1 MAIAKMAKVLAI
13 VEKENRED
21 LMQAF
26 QKMQNIQVKTLDSE
40 LLDQEPKMESK
51 KLTEYLDQLENVRS
65 AKNYLESYLTAESFK
80 DKYLTP
86 LPEMTMAEIEKSQM
100 DEKAKKI
107 TDKVWEKKKM
117 LEEIDSQ
124 IQICESEANF
134 YHKWRNLKALP
145 DYAKDYR
152 YTRLLLG
159 TIPQTADNEYY
170 TALKD
175 EERISLEEVYQSKEE
190 IGLAVAFDK
199 DDAFEVNQFLNQ
211 NRFQILDYRFKE
223 LPATLL
229 EETYLEAE
237 NLRNKAKELRKEL
250 GSFREEYNQLK
261 IAEEVFYAKAERQ
274 KATELGLNKG
284 ELFALEG
291 WIEEKQAQASLEEVR
306 KALNGEVY
314 LDFVTPTEEEIEE
327 VPIQLKNHP
336 LIEPFET
343 VTSMYGLPGYKG
355 FDPTSSLMPYYW
367 TFFGMMIADLG
378 YGILLWLGTFVPLKF
393 FNIDKGMK
401 KNLRFF
407 HLLSYAVLLWGLIY
421 GSFFGES
428 LPFKLLSPT
437 EDVIQ
442 VLALSIGFG
451 FIQIIHGLILN
462 TRLNWESDRLGAI
475 KDGLSWIIML
485 FGFLIAVLGPM
496 LLNIESLQQL
506 GLYVAGFAAITILV
520 VAIIKSKNKFA
531 GFGVGL
537 YDLYGIS
544 SYLGDLVSYSR
555 LMALGIAGGSIALAF
570 NILVAYLPPAARF
583 SVGILLIIALQLF
596 NFGLT
601 ILSAYVHSARLIF
614 VEFFGKFY
622 EAGGQA
628 FSPLKYLG
636 KYINIK

>member
-1 MAIAKMAKVLAI
+1 MAIARMAKVLAI
-13 VEKENRED
+13 VEEENREN

-26 QKMQNIQVKTLDSE
+26 QKMQNIQVKTIDSE
-40 LLDQEPKMESK
+40 LLEKEPKLDSK
-51 KLTEYLDQLENVRS
+51 KLTEYMDQLENVRS
-65 AKNYLESYLTAESFK
+65 AKKYLESYLSSESFK

-86 LPEMTMAEIEKSQM
+86 LPEMSMEEIEKSQIV
-100 DEKAKKI
+100 EETREITQKIWQQKK
-107 TDKVWEKKKM
+107 T
-117 LEEIDSQ
+117 LEEINSQ
-124 IQICESEANF
+124 IQINENEAEF

-145 DYAKDYR
+145 EYHNEYR

-170 TALKD
+170 DVLKQD
-175 EERISLEEVYQSKEE
+175 NRISIEEIYQSKDE
-190 IGLAVAFDK
+190 IGLTIAFDK
-199 DDAFEVNQFLNQ
+199 DDSFEVNQFLNQ
-211 NRFQILDYRFKE
+211 NRFQALDYRFKD
-223 LPATLL
+223 LPAKLL
-229 EETYLEAE
+229 EAAHLEAE
-237 NLRNKAKELRKEL
+237 TLRKKAQALRKEL
-250 GSFREEYNQLK
+250 GSYRKEYNQLK

-274 KATELGLNKG
+274 KATELGLQKSD
-284 ELFALEG
+284 LFALEG
-291 WIEEKQAQASLEEVR
+291 WIEESKAQASLDQVR
-306 KALNGEVY
+306 QALNGEVY
-314 LDFVTPTEEEIEE
+314 LDYVTPTDEEHEE

-343 VTSMYGLPGYKG
+343 VTSMYGLPAYKG

-367 TFFGMMIADLG
+367 IFFGMMIADLG
-378 YGILLWLGTFVPLKF
+378 YGILLWLGTFIPLKF
-393 FNIDKGMK
+393 FNIEAGMR

-442 VLALSIGFG
+442 VLALSIGLG
-451 FIQIIHGLILN
+451 FIQIIHGLFLN
-462 TRLNWESDRLGAI
+462 TKLNWVSDRLGAI
-475 KDGLSWIIML
+475 KDGLAWIVML
-485 FGFLIAVLGPM
+485 FGFLISVLGPM
-496 LLNIESLQQL
+496 LFNLQTLKQL
-506 GLYVAGFAAITILV
+506 GLYIAGFAAITILI
-520 VAIIKSKNKFA
+520 VASLKGKNKLI
-531 GFGVGL
+531 GFGAGL

-570 NILVAYLPPAARF
+570 NILVAYLPPVARF
-583 SVGILLIIALQLF
+583 SVGIILIIVLQLF
-596 NFGLT
+596 NFGLSV
-601 ILSAYVHSARLIF
+601 LSAYVHSARLIF

-628 FSPLKYLG
+628 FAPLKYLG